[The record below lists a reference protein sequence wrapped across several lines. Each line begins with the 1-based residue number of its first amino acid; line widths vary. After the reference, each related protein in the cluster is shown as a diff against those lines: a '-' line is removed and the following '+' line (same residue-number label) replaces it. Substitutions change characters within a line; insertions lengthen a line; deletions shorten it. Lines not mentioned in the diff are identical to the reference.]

1 MCGRFVT
8 NFVMTELTS
17 YLEQALQKPVKVND
31 TNLPVMFNAAP
42 SQLIPIIIAGAEAA
56 EIQIACW
63 GLTPPWLRAGVAL
76 KPLINARAESVHEKP
91 SFRDLIANNR
101 CVVPMRG
108 FYEWGTTPAKSKI
121 PFYIRRQ
128 DGEPAMVAGLYS
140 RLDGPEA
147 EQMFVVITRE
157 ASDDVVG
164 IHHRSPA
171 ILEFSEVNKWLY
183 DGEPPLDLATTLCRS
198 RLQYHPVS
206 TRVNNAR
213 NQGED
218 LVTPVDTGQLF

>member
-1 MCGRFVT
+1 
-8 NFVMTELTS
+8 MTELTS
-17 YLEQALQKPVKVND
+17 YLEQALQKPVNMSD
-31 TNLPVMFNAAP
+31 SNLPVMYNAAP
-42 SQLIPIIIAGAEAA
+42 SQLLPIIIAGAEAA
-56 EIQIACW
+56 EIQLACW

-91 SFRDLIANNR
+91 SFRDLISNNR

-121 PFYIRRQ
+121 PFYICRQ

-147 EQMFVVITRE
+147 ELMFVVITRE
-157 ASDDVVG
+157 ASDDVAV

-171 ILEFSEVNKWLY
+171 ILESSEVNKWLY